1 MRRLRRHHKLATV
14 LIALFISGAALA
26 AQPDEILADPALE
39 ARARAIS
46 RELRCVVCQS
56 ESIDDSNAPL
66 ARDLRLLVRER
77 ISAGDSDAAVRAYVV
92 ERYGDYVLLKPPVQA
107 NTLAL
112 WLTPVL
118 LFLIAGIVAA
128 IQLRRSAAAPAP
140 PQPLTPEEQTRLR
153 ELGE

>member
-1 MRRLRRHHKLATV
+1 MPRPRRRHRTAAL
-14 LIALFISGAALA
+14 LIALAVNSAALA
-26 AQPDEILADPALE
+26 AEPDEMLADPALE

-77 ISAGDSDAAVRAYVV
+77 ISAGDDDAAVRAYVV

-112 WLTPVL
+112 WLAPAF
-118 LFLIAGIVAA
+118 LFLIAAVAA
-128 IQLRRSAAAPAP
+128 ATQLRRAAASRIP
-140 PQPLTPEEQTRLR
+140 PQPLTPEEQKRLR